1 MKIIFTS
8 RWMNLFLFCTRDR
21 KLLKFVNSVFLTKNV
36 LIHKIWK
43 FNPFTWKIYFFF
55 RSLLL
60 HIKFGLMIRFFV
72 KLNFEAKHVYYIQ
85 FYSMVMVNFIPGK
98 FSFWSQPD
106 SLGKSTIKEFI
117 EQCVRNSRNGQFLY
131 FIRPSGPGAPP
142 MPVHLLHPVSRFRQ
156 MQSLQHMCRFQI
168 LQIVRR
174 DHIDRLPIPT
184 SIKDYLRE
192 SQYYVEYLED

>member
-1 MKIIFTS
+1 MENIFFFSFTS
-8 RWMNLFLFCTRDR
+8 
-21 KLLKFVNSVFLTKNV
+21 LTY
-36 LIHKIWK
+36 KIWLNDK
-43 FNPFTWKIYFFF
+43 
-55 RSLLL
+55 
-60 HIKFGLMIRFFV
+60 RFFV